1 MGFPHTP
8 FLSVPFRRAVLLFR
22 TTHGCGGFL
31 RRSLNN
37 ILIGKEMAV
46 VL

>member
-8 FLSVPFRRAVLLFR
+8 FLSVPESCVLFR

-31 RRSLNN
+31 RRSLND
-37 ILIGKEMAV
+37 ILMSKEMAV
-46 VL
+46 ML

>member
-1 MGFPHTP
+1 M
-8 FLSVPFRRAVLLFR
+8 LLFR

-31 RRSLNN
+31 RRSLKD

>member
-8 FLSVPFRRAVLLFR
+8 FLSVPSRRAVLLFR

-31 RRSLNN
+31 RRSLNDK
-37 ILIGKEMAV
+37 LMGKEMAV
-46 VL
+46 ML